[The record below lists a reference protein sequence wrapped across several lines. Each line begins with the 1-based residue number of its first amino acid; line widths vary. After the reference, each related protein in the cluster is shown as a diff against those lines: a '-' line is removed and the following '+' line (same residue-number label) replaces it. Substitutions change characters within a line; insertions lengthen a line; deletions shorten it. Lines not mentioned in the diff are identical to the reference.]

1 MDHGIK
7 ENLKMARKKE
17 MEYFMMMSE
26 KFIKV
31 PSKMIKEMVHS
42 WKNM

>member
-7 ENLKMARKKE
+7 ENLKMAKKKE

-26 KFIKV
+26 KFIEV
-31 PSKMIKEMVHS
+31 PSKKIKGMVHS